1 MTPTLRPE
9 LTGFRAVASRLQESS
24 PPTRWDVE
32 ELTIRVALPSL
43 FQSTGDSSAGRDP
56 RATNQGHPHVTAVRR
71 NTGLLPCTHGDRLL
85 ILYGPGVAALEVAPL
100 GAVL

>member
-1 MTPTLRPE
+1 
-9 LTGFRAVASRLQESS
+9 V
-24 PPTRWDVE
+24 
-32 ELTIRVALPSL
+32 PSL

-56 RATNQGHPHVTAVRR
+56 RATNQGHPHVRAVRR

-85 ILYGPGVAALEVAPL
+85 ILYGRGVAALEVAPL